1 MKKFFSLIFAGAL
14 LAGLVSSVSAQGG
27 AGPKGG
33 APGVGGQQ
41 RPGGGGRGGRMAELM
56 GKIQPP
62 LTADQKKKIEAINKD
77 FRAQMMKMMGGTP
90 GQPPKAG
97 QPPKPGQNGGAGRPN
112 FDRSKFEPLMKKRT
126 EAILKVLNDKQDASY
141 KKLMEEMMKRR
152 RQGGEAGRPGGPRP
166 PAGNKGGTKPPL

>member
-1 MKKFFSLIFAGAL
+1 MKKLFSLIFAGAL

-33 APGVGGQQ
+33 APGVQGGQ
-41 RPGGGGRGGRMAELM
+41 RGPGQGGRNRMSEMM

-77 FRAQMMKMMGGTP
+77 FRAQMQKLMGGTP
-90 GQPPKAG
+90 GQPPK
-97 QPPKPGQNGGAGRPN
+97 PGQTGANGGRRMQ
-112 FDRSKFEPLMKKRT
+112 FDRSKFEPLMKKRE

-141 KKLMEEMMKRR
+141 KKLMSEMRARR
-152 RQGGEAGRPGGPRP
+152 MQRGPGGPP
-166 PAGNKGGTKPPL
+166 PPGGTKTGGAKGGGTKPPR

>member
-27 AGPKGG
+27 GAGPKGG
-33 APGVGGQQ
+33 APGVQGG
-41 RPGGGGRGGRMAELM
+41 PGGPGGPGGRRPGGRMAELM

-77 FRAQMMKMMGGTP
+77 FRAQMQKLMGGTP
-90 GQPPKAG
+90 G

-112 FDRSKFEPLMKKRT
+112 FDRSKFEPLMKKRN
-126 EAILKVLNDKQDASY
+126 EAILRVLNDKQDASY

-152 RQGGEAGRPGGPRP
+152 RQGGQGGRPGGPP
-166 PAGNKGGTKPPL
+166 PPGGNKGGTKPPL

>member
-1 MKKFFSLIFAGAL
+1 MKKLFTLIFAGAL

-33 APGVGGQQ
+33 APGVQGGQ
-41 RPGGGGRGGRMAELM
+41 RGPGQGGRGRMAEMM

-77 FRAQMMKMMGGTP
+77 FRDQIQKLMGGTP
-90 GQPPKAG
+90 GQPPK
-97 QPPKPGQNGGAGRPN
+97 PGQTGPNAGRRT
-112 FDRSKFEPLMKKRT
+112 FDRAKFEPLMKKRE

-141 KKLMEEMMKRR
+141 KKLMADMRAR
-152 RQGGEAGRPGGPRP
+152 RQQGGAGRPGGPP
-166 PAGNKGGTKPPL
+166 PPGGTKTGSNSRAMPHSGL

>member
-41 RPGGGGRGGRMAELM
+41 RPGGGRGGRMAELM

-77 FRAQMMKMMGGTP
+77 FRAQIQKLMGGAP
-90 GQPPKAG
+90 G
-97 QPPKPGQNGGAGRPN
+97 QPPKPGQSVGQRPN
-112 FDRSKFEPLMKKRT
+112 FDRSKFEPLMKKRN
-126 EAILKVLNDKQDASY
+126 EAILKVLNDKQETSY

-152 RQGGEAGRPGGPRP
+152 RQGGQGRPGGPP
-166 PAGNKGGTKPPL
+166 PPGGSKGGTKPPL

>member
-41 RPGGGGRGGRMAELM
+41 RPGGGRGPGGRMAELM

-77 FRAQMMKMMGGTP
+77 FRAQMQKLMGGTP
-90 GQPPKAG
+90 GQPPK
-97 QPPKPGQNGGAGRPN
+97 PGQNGQRPQ

-141 KKLMEEMMKRR
+141 KKLMEDMMKRR
-152 RQGGEAGRPGGPRP
+152 RQGGQGGRQGGPP
-166 PAGNKGGTKPPL
+166 PPGGNKGGTKPPL